1 MKIEVNKRAPDFT
14 ISDSQGKEFTL
25 SSYRG
30 QKNIFL
36 VFNRGFVW
44 PYCRKHMAQ
53 LRQDYSL
60 YQDRNTIVAAV
71 GPEEKEPFAKY
82 WEENQ
87 MPFIGI
93 PDPEHRVADL
103 YGQKV
108 SMVKLGRMPAQ
119 MIIDKQGILR
129 HVHYGSSMKD
139 IPSNE
144 EIISLIDDIQAEN

>member
-1 MKIEVNKRAPDFT
+1 
-14 ISDSQGKEFTL
+14 
-25 SSYRG
+25 
-30 QKNIFL
+30 
-36 VFNRGFVW
+36 
-44 PYCRKHMAQ
+44 MAQ
-53 LRQDYSL
+53 LRQDYL
-60 YQDRNTIVAAV
+60 LFQDRDTIVVAV

-93 PDPEHRVADL
+93 PDPEHRVAGL

>member
-1 MKIEVNKRAPDFT
+1 
-14 ISDSQGKEFTL
+14 
-25 SSYRG
+25 
-30 QKNIFL
+30 
-36 VFNRGFVW
+36 
-44 PYCRKHMAQ
+44 MAQ

-60 YQDRNTIVAAV
+60 FRERGTIVVAV
-71 GPEEKEPFAKY
+71 GPEEKEPFAQY

-103 YGQKV
+103 YGQQV

-129 HVHYGSSMKD
+129 YVHYGNSMKD

-144 EIISLIDDIQAEN
+144 EVLKLIDDIQTEN

>member
-1 MKIEVNKRAPDFT
+1 
-14 ISDSQGKEFTL
+14 
-25 SSYRG
+25 
-30 QKNIFL
+30 
-36 VFNRGFVW
+36 
-44 PYCRKHMAQ
+44 MAQ

-60 YQDRNTIVAAV
+60 FQEKETIVVAV
-71 GPEEKEPFAKY
+71 GPEGKEPFAHY
-82 WEENQ
+82 WEENH

-108 SMVKLGRMPAQ
+108 SMIKLGRMPAQ

-129 HVHYGSSMKD
+129 YLHYGNSMKD

-144 EIISLIDDIQAEN
+144 EVISLLDKIQAKN